1 MDAITKAKQTRR
13 ETERTRAQLFEEK
26 IEALKLV
33 KTALKRVLESEDAS
47 NAQILEAAELLV
59 TLSHPVR
66 W

>member
-33 KTALKRVLESEDAS
+33 KMALKRVLESEDAS
-47 NAQILEAAELLV
+47 NAQILEAAELLA